1 MKIVECQFSL
11 SRHIDQITDVLKA
24 NSEIRLIILD
34 PLSAFLGVKDSHRD
48 SDVREVLRPLS
59 QMAADYG
66 VTVIGIVHLN
76 KTQSS
81 DPIARFIGSTGII
94 ASARSAYLV
103 HGDDDEWVFLP
114 VKSNL
119 AEPRKGLKYRIN
131 SVELPDGIST
141 SCIEWLGETDKDA
154 FEVLAP

>member
-11 SRHIDQITDVLKA
+11 TRHIDQITDVLKA

-48 SDVREVLRPLS
+48 SDVREVLGPLS
-59 QMAADYG
+59 QMAAEFG

-103 HGDDDEWVFLP
+103 HGDDDE
-114 VKSNL
+114 
-119 AEPRKGLKYRIN
+119 
-131 SVELPDGIST
+131 
-141 SCIEWLGETDKDA
+141 
-154 FEVLAP
+154 

>member
-11 SRHIDQITDVLKA
+11 SRHIDQIIDVLKA

-81 DPIARFIGSTGII
+81 DPIARLIGSTGII

-103 HGDDDEWVFLP
+103 HGDDDE
-114 VKSNL
+114 
-119 AEPRKGLKYRIN
+119 
-131 SVELPDGIST
+131 
-141 SCIEWLGETDKDA
+141 
-154 FEVLAP
+154 

>member
-1 MKIVECQFSL
+1 MKIVERQFSL
-11 SRHIDQITDVLKA
+11 SRHMDEITGVLKSNPA
-24 NSEIRLIILD
+24 IRLIILD

-48 SDVREVLRPLS
+48 ADVREVLGPLS
-59 QMAADYG
+59 QLASDYR

-103 HGDDDEWVFLP
+103 HGDSDE
-114 VKSNL
+114 
-119 AEPRKGLKYRIN
+119 
-131 SVELPDGIST
+131 
-141 SCIEWLGETDKDA
+141 
-154 FEVLAP
+154 